1 LLTALADLVIVTF
14 LMFLGIPGV
23 LNPLP
28 WPVLR
33 EVLGLVTVFSLGV
46 NDWVKARLYGLF
58 GAQ

>member
-1 LLTALADLVIVTF
+1 
-14 LMFLGIPGV
+14 MFLGIPGV

-28 WPVLR
+28 WPLLL